1 MRFRIKAVDSSQAV
15 SIYRIDAL
23 NESEARMQI
32 AERGMQIISMARD
45 LRLPSLN
52 RKRFPLVLFSQELVA
67 LLDAGL
73 SLVEAIDTLAEKEQN
88 AATRRALDQIR
99 ARLMEGK
106 TLSFALRE
114 IPDAF
119 PSLYVATISAS
130 EKTGAIREAVTRFV
144 NYQTR
149 VDLLRKKV
157 VSASIYPA
165 LLCSVGVLVTLF
177 LVGFVVPRFSSI
189 YQDLGTAVPA
199 SSRLMMKWGQ
209 LLHNHGMLAF
219 IGFVVIAAAA
229 SYGASRP
236 AFRSIVAR
244 AMTRIPAI
252 GRQVFT
258 YQLARFY
265 RTAGMLLRGGTP
277 AVTAMKMSAGL
288 LSEGLKPN
296 LERAIRLVQEGQS
309 LTMALEGNNLTTPV
323 SARMLRVGERSGN
336 MGEMLERIAE
346 FYDEELDR
354 AVDILSRLIEPILM
368 LVIGLVIGFVV
379 VLMYFPIFELAGSIQ

>member
-1 MRFRIKAVDSSQAV
+1 MRFRIKAIDRSQAV
-15 SIYRIDAL
+15 SICRIDAL
-23 NESEARMQI
+23 NELEARQQVS
-32 AERGMQIISMARD
+32 ERGMQIISVARD
-45 LRLPSLN
+45 LHLGGMN

-88 AATRRALDQIR
+88 ANTRRVLDQVR

-106 TLSFALRE
+106 NLSFALRE

-119 PSLYVATISAS
+119 PALYVATISAS
-130 EKTGAIREAVTRFV
+130 EKSGAIREAVTRFV

-165 LLCSVGVLVTLF
+165 LLVSVGLLVTLF

-189 YQDLGTAVPA
+189 YQDLGTSVPA
-199 SSRLMMKWGQ
+199 SSRLMMQWGQ
-209 LLHNHGMLAF
+209 LLQNNGPLVFVGFLGLVALA
-219 IGFVVIAAAA
+219 V
-229 SYGASRP
+229 YGATRP
-236 AFRSIVAR
+236 AFRSVLAR
-244 AMTRIPAI
+244 AFTRLPAV

-265 RTAGMLLRGGTP
+265 RTTGMLLRGGTP
-277 AVTAMKMSAGL
+277 AITAMKMSSGL
-288 LSEGLKPN
+288 LSEGLKPS
-296 LERAIRLVQEGQS
+296 LERAILQVQEGQS
-309 LTMALEGNNLTTPV
+309 MTFALDENHLTTPV
-323 SARMLRVGERSGN
+323 SSRMLRVGERSGN
-336 MGEMLERIAE
+336 MGEMMERIAE

-368 LVIGLVIGFVV
+368 LVIGLIIGFVV

>member
-157 VSASIYPA
+157 VSASI
-165 LLCSVGVLVTLF
+165 
-177 LVGFVVPRFSSI
+177 
-189 YQDLGTAVPA
+189 
-199 SSRLMMKWGQ
+199 
-209 LLHNHGMLAF
+209 
-219 IGFVVIAAAA
+219 
-229 SYGASRP
+229 
-236 AFRSIVAR
+236 
-244 AMTRIPAI
+244 
-252 GRQVFT
+252 
-258 YQLARFY
+258 
-265 RTAGMLLRGGTP
+265 
-277 AVTAMKMSAGL
+277 
-288 LSEGLKPN
+288 
-296 LERAIRLVQEGQS
+296 
-309 LTMALEGNNLTTPV
+309 
-323 SARMLRVGERSGN
+323 
-336 MGEMLERIAE
+336 
-346 FYDEELDR
+346 
-354 AVDILSRLIEPILM
+354 
-368 LVIGLVIGFVV
+368 
-379 VLMYFPIFELAGSIQ
+379 